1 MEKLKFNNRVKL
13 DKDKIVD
20 LIVEDE
26 SLRKFFIKHDMDTRY
41 IEEHIG
47 TLFNYKVEMDRCK
60 NCIGLHECKQDTKG
74 LEPLL
79 HLVDGKL
86 NVSYR
91 SCGFN
96 IRKQELQSQ
105 KNRINALYMPKQ
117 IYEAR
122 LDDYDFKRGQNRPL
136 IFNKVTNFIT
146 KYLNGDQVKGL
157 YLHGEYQV
165 GKTYTLAALANE
177 LSRKNVEVLIA
188 YYPDLVR
195 ELKSRISDGSLE
207 SQISKLKQA
216 EILMLDDIGG
226 ENNSAWVRDEI
237 LGPILQHR
245 LLDMKPTFFSSNVS
259 QKDLLKLLT
268 SNSQQAETLKAARII
283 ARIKSLSDEYK
294 M

>member
-1 MEKLKFNNRVKL
+1 MEKLKFNNREAVN
-13 DKDKIVD
+13 KDKIVD
-20 LIVEDE
+20 LIVEE
-26 SLRKFFIKHDMDTRY
+26 EELRRFFIKYDIDTNY

-47 TLFNYKVEMDRCK
+47 ELFNYKVEKDRCK
-60 NCIGLHECKQDTKG
+60 DCIGLHECKQDTKG
-74 LEPLL
+74 LEPLI
-79 HLVDGKL
+79 HMVNAKL
-86 NVSYR
+86 SVSYR
-91 SCGFN
+91 PCSFN
-96 IRKQELQSQ
+96 IRKQELNSQ
-105 KNRINALYMPKQ
+105 KNRINALYMPKK

-122 LDDYDFKRGQNRPL
+122 LDDYDFKRGQNRPVV
-136 IFNKVTNFIT
+136 FNKITNFIT
-146 KYLNGDQVKGL
+146 KYLNGDQVKGF

-165 GKTYTLAALANE
+165 GKTYTLSALANE
-177 LSRKNVEVLIA
+177 LSKKNIEVLIA

-207 SQISKLKQA
+207 AQISKLKQT

-226 ENNSAWVRDEI
+226 ENNSSWVRDEI

-259 QKDLLKLLT
+259 QRDLLKLMT
-268 SNSQQAETLKAARII
+268 ANSQNAETLKAARII